1 MSIYR
6 QKKIA
11 MINDL
16 SGYGRCSLTVAIPIL
31 SAMRVQCCPVPT
43 SILSNHT
50 GFPVYFFDDYTEKMP
65 GYLEKWKELELG
77 FDGIVSGFLGS
88 EAQISIVMD
97 MIREFGTGDT
107 KIIIDP
113 IMGDHGETYATY
125 TPDMCRR
132 MKELVSMGNI
142 VTPNLTEAC
151 ILTGR
156 PYRRDGWNRRELEC
170 LAGDIQ
176 AMGPDCVVITGVNQ
190 GGYIM
195 NVVAERGEETA
206 YPRTRR
212 VGRERPG
219 TGDVF
224 SSVVAAAAVR
234 GWSLT
239 DAVKLA
245 SSFVKACIAR
255 SEELEIPVANGV
267 CFEELMDVLVR
278 AVSGRNRRGDHG
290 ENR

>member
-1 MSIYR
+1 MKDYR

-31 SAMRVQCCPVPT
+31 SAMKVQCCPIPT

-50 GFPVYFFDDYTEKMP
+50 GFPVYFFDDYTDKMP
-65 GYLEKWKELELG
+65 GYIEKWKELDLT

-88 EAQISIVMD
+88 EAQIEIVMD
-97 MIREFGTGDT
+97 VIRQFGRQET
-107 KIIIDP
+107 KVIIDP
-113 IMGDHGETYATY
+113 IMGDHGETYATF
-125 TPDMCRR
+125 TPAMCRR
-132 MKELVSMGNI
+132 MKELVSMGDI

-156 PYRRDGWNRRELEC
+156 PYRGKGWTRGELKE
-170 LAGDIQ
+170 LAADIRS
-176 AMGPDCVVITGVNQ
+176 MGPECVVITGINQ
-190 GGYIM
+190 GEYIT
-195 NVVAERGEETA
+195 NVVAEGDQTA

-212 VGRERPG
+212 VGHERPG

-234 GWSLT
+234 GWNLDS
-239 DAVKLA
+239 AVRLA
-245 SSFVKACIAR
+245 SSFVKSCIAR
-255 SEELEIPVANGV
+255 SEELDIPIANGV
-267 CFEELMDVLVR
+267 CFEELMDILVR
-278 AVSGRNRRGDHG
+278 AVGSSEGNKK
-290 ENR
+290 NK